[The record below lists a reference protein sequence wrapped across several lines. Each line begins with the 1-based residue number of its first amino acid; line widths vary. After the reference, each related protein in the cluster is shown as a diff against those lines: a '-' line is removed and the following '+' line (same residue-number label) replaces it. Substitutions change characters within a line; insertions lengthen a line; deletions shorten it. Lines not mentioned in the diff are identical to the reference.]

1 MTGMAKLG
9 LFLFQ
14 LICDT
19 HITVKNGDSLS
30 LTHSL
35 RRLSYFLLGRNE
47 KQRRGTAMTAVA
59 AIMMV
64 CCSLV
69 MRMLVLSGIMNM
81 QLVLVWAALAPV
93 GLMVALVLIRSGFSE
108 RFSDPAL
115 SQFQMVWALSFN
127 AAAYAIAGP
136 VRALVLPVLVIIVM
150 FGIFSRER
158 RETLLVMLYA
168 MAVYTLAILATLY
181 LDTPRPTTAMLLAHM
196 TIVLV
201 SLLAG
206 TMMCLQVQSIRARL
220 RKQKQKLESALQQIQ
235 EMAMRDHL
243 TGLVNRRQMSELM
256 DLELRRGERSG
267 RPLLLAQLDI
277 DHFKAIN
284 DTHGHAVG
292 DLALKGFADTA
303 LAHVRNTD
311 VLSRWGGE
319 EFVLLLCDTQP
330 CDAVALLE
338 RVRTA
343 VQAYALPHGV
353 VEIRMTV
360 SIGWAQHHRG
370 ESLEETLQRADHALY
385 DAKRNG
391 RNRVT
396 QALAPTP
403 AVAPRHELSRE
414 RLSASS
420 GGAIPG

>member
-1 MTGMAKLG
+1 M
-9 LFLFQ
+9 
-14 LICDT
+14 
-19 HITVKNGDSLS
+19 KNGVSLS
-30 LTHSL
+30 LTQSL
-35 RRLSYFLLGRNE
+35 RRFSYLLLGRNE

-69 MRMLVLSGIMNM
+69 MQMLALNGIMNM
-81 QLVLVWAALAPV
+81 RLVLIWAALAPV
-93 GLMVALVLIRSGFSE
+93 GLLVALVLVRSGLSE
-108 RFSDPAL
+108 RFADPAL

-181 LDTPRPTTAMLLAHM
+181 LDTPRPTMAMVVAHM

-206 TMMCLQVQSIRARL
+206 TIMCLQVQSIRARL
-220 RKQKQKLESALQQIQ
+220 RRQKERLERALQQIQ

-256 DLELRRGERSG
+256 ALELRRGERSG

-277 DHFKAIN
+277 DHFKSIN
-284 DTHGHAVG
+284 DTHGHAAG

-303 LAHVRNTD
+303 LAHLRNTD

-330 CDAVALLE
+330 GDAVQLLD
-338 RVRTA
+338 RLRTA
-343 VQAYALPHGV
+343 VQAHALRHGAH
-353 VEIRMTV
+353 EIRMTV

-370 ESLEETLQRADHALY
+370 ESLEETLQRADQALY

-396 QALAPTP
+396 QALAPQP
-403 AVAPRHELSRE
+403 LAAARHELSPV
-414 RLSASS
+414 RLSAVS